1 MIYTAD
7 FDGIK
12 LDIQTVNATISSEVK
27 LQIRRMIR
35 RLKRHVSEINWINI
49 SLRRNANQ
57 STNNRTVGVRLGIPE
72 NDVFA
77 SASGLQWKFL
87 LKRIEERLKKQL
99 QRRKESGY

>member
-1 MIYTAD
+1 MIYTGD

-12 LDIQTVNATISSEVK
+12 LDIQTVNATISNEIK

-49 SLRRNANQ
+49 SLRKNVNQ
-57 STNNRTVGVRLGIPE
+57 STNNRSVGVRLGIPD

-87 LKRIEERLKKQL
+87 LKRIEARLRRQL
-99 QRRKESGY
+99 QRRKGSGY